1 MKRIITLMIGCFI
14 AAASWAQ
21 YSTVTIKVNG
31 NKNRQVVLDGRSYPL
46 DNTNSKTIT
55 ITDLQPGQHSI
66 QVLRNNR
73 NTSPTTTTF
82 TLRQGYNVN
91 ISINGNGGVQV
102 KERRGSNTVT
112 GSTIISHPAMGDA
125 EFDNLVTTVR
135 KKWFVN
141 SKVTAINDAFS
152 NSNNYFT
159 VAQVSQLLQLV
170 TGEANRLMLAK
181 ASYSHIVDPANFT
194 SIYALLNSQAS
205 RDELAAYVNA
215 NHNTNTNIGST
226 YKTPMSTEAFNSLVQ
241 NVQDQWQAGAKY
253 NMISNAFNGSY
264 YFTSAQA
271 RQLIQMIDAESSRL
285 ALAKASYRNITDV
298 ANFSQVY
305 ELLGSQAARNEL
317 VTYIRQYGG
326 DVATSYSETYRT
338 PMTDANFQL
347 IIDNVR
353 RQWLPGAKMTAVS
366 DAIAN
371 TSNYFSTA
379 QVRTLI
385 SYISSETNRL
395 QLLKSA
401 YANTTDRTNYSSLY
415 DLLSS
420 QAARDEL
427 TAYINSYRG
436 Y

>member
-1 MKRIITLMIGCFI
+1 
-14 AAASWAQ
+14 
-21 YSTVTIKVNG
+21 
-31 NKNRQVVLDGRSYPL
+31 
-46 DNTNSKTIT
+46 
-55 ITDLQPGQHSI
+55 
-66 QVLRNNR
+66 
-73 NTSPTTTTF
+73 
-82 TLRQGYNVN
+82 
-91 ISINGNGGVQV
+91 
-102 KERRGSNTVT
+102 
-112 GSTIISHPAMGDA
+112 
-125 EFDNLVTTVR
+125 
-135 KKWFVN
+135 
-141 SKVTAINDAFS
+141 
-152 NSNNYFT
+152 
-159 VAQVSQLLQLV
+159 
-170 TGEANRLMLAK
+170 
-181 ASYSHIVDPANFT
+181 
-194 SIYALLNSQAS
+194 
-205 RDELAAYVNA
+205 
-215 NHNTNTNIGST
+215 
-226 YKTPMSTEAFNSLVQ
+226 MSTESFNSLVQ
-241 NVQDQWQAGAKY
+241 NVQSQWQAGAKY

-264 YFTSAQA
+264 YFTSLQA

-305 ELLGSQAARNEL
+305 ELLSTQSARNEL
-317 VTYIRQYGG
+317 ATYIRQYGG
-326 DVATSYSETYRT
+326 DVATSYSETYKT

-347 IIDNVR
+347 IVDNVR